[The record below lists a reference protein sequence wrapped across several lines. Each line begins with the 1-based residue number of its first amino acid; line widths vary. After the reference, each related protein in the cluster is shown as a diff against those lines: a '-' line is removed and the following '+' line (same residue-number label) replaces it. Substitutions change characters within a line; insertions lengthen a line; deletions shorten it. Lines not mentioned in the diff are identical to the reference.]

1 MSQRYQKEIEEI
13 LEQVNE
19 EPPRP
24 GRGGS
29 SQSRGDARLAPPRP
43 PRSSSRFGLLQVS
56 PGRLMLIGLAS
67 LFIALISLSLLPML
81 AAPSAW
87 VGIGLFIVAYVLFFL
102 KPRRTV
108 ERRWRGQLIEDEPG
122 DNGLT
127 RFWRWVTRG

>member
-19 EPPRP
+19 EPPTP

-29 SQSRGDARLAPPRP
+29 SRSRGDARSAPPRP
-43 PRSSSRFGLLQVS
+43 PGSSSRFALQVS
-56 PGRLMLIGLAS
+56 PGRLMLIGLAL
-67 LFIALISLSLLPML
+67 LFVALISLSLLPML

-87 VGIGLFIVAYVLFFL
+87 VGIGLFIVAYVLFFV
-102 KPRRTV
+102 KPRRTI

-122 DNGLT
+122 DSGLM

>member
-29 SQSRGDARLAPPRP
+29 SRSRGDARSAPPRP
-43 PRSSSRFGLLQVS
+43 LRSPSRFALRVS
-56 PGRLMLIGLAS
+56 PGRLMLIGLAL

-87 VGIGLFIVAYVLFFL
+87 VGMGLFILAYVLFFV
-102 KPRRTV
+102 KPRRTT
-108 ERRWRGQLIEDEPG
+108 ERRWRGQIIEDEPG
-122 DNGLT
+122 ESGLA